1 MTYDSSR
8 RYVDQRPLGE
18 SPTGTLPGAQMTSY
32 LSIQNDTDITFAIK
46 LGTDTEAEKWAR
58 IFMTVMDKASSVE
71 GLQEPIGVSMDAL
84 ASLAEMAAVA
94 PGTDSA
100 FRTQVSSLIAM
111 QITKHVKKVAN
122 MQLLEPGNNWRSDP
136 MKCGEWLICHCF
148 AARVNPKDSS
158 QVLIGSV
165 YMRPIYS
172 GETYTSINKYNI
184 SDWVTKGGW
193 VDVRSIVLPPEVI
206 QIQTLRRGGTAGEDT
221 VQAGEDTV
229 QAGEDT
235 VQAGEDS
242 LL

>member
-1 MTYDSSR
+1 
-8 RYVDQRPLGE
+8 
-18 SPTGTLPGAQMTSY
+18 MTSY

-46 LGTDTEAEKWAR
+46 LGKDMEAEKWAR
-58 IFMTVMDKASSVE
+58 IFTTVTDKASSVE

-100 FRTQVSSLIAM
+100 FRTKASSYIAM

-165 YMRPIYS
+165 YMRPINS

-184 SDWVTKGGW
+184 SDWVAKDGW

-206 QIQTLRRGGTAGEDT
+206 QIQTLHRGGT
-221 VQAGEDTV
+221 
-229 QAGEDT
+229 
-235 VQAGEDS
+235 
-242 LL
+242 